1 LVLFLKSIPNCPNIR
16 SLGGVRKIDSFDG
29 IGLFVTN

>member
-1 LVLFLKSIPNCPNIR
+1 LFLKSIPNRPNIR
-16 SLGGVRKIDSFDG
+16 SLDGVRKIHSFDG